1 MNDSDKRYKSLLQ
14 KSCNLTKDFPEP
26 LNTKPIDSLNRKVT
40 VEEIEES
47 IKFLKTKEAHGLDNI
62 TNEIL
67 KCSNR
72 KMTEHLQP
80 LFNNMESGYYPTSW
94 NQRLIVSIYK
104 SGKKNDPDNYGSITL
119 PNCSCKRF
127 NTILYKRLQNRPQK
141 LFYPLPRVNFE
152 KITEILITSSHYSV

>member
-72 KMTEHLQP
+72 NMTEHLQP
-80 LFNNMESGYYPTSW
+80 LFNNMESGYYPNS
-94 NQRLIVSIYK
+94 
-104 SGKKNDPDNYGSITL
+104 
-119 PNCSCKRF
+119 
-127 NTILYKRLQNRPQK
+127 
-141 LFYPLPRVNFE
+141 
-152 KITEILITSSHYSV
+152 